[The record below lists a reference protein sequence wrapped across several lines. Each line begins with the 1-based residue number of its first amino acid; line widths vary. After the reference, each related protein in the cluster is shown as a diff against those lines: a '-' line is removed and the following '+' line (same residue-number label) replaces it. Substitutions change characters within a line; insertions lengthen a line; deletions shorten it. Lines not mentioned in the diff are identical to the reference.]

1 MLEKKKLTFLNCVVY
16 VRDDILSYHPMLLIG
31 QFTYLVVLTYVII
44 CCNYWL
50 IDWLVFYAVSAIY
63 FSPITA
69 CSAATSES
77 NVVIFQLINLEN
89 WHHVIMIVLIL
100 IRGHAAC
107 HRGLLNPR
115 VLQLAGSSRPRPL
128 PFWHG
133 PLELWCIACL
143 LQLYDKINILT
154 TSIVLFFFG
163 LVWSDFQLWSC
174 WSIVLGLYIVHSF
187 VYGDVTIARE
197 T

>member
-1 MLEKKKLTFLNCVVY
+1 
-16 VRDDILSYHPMLLIG
+16 MLLIG

-63 FSPITA
+63 FSPT
-69 CSAATSES
+69 TSES

-174 WSIVLGLYIVHSF
+174 WSILLGLYIVHSF